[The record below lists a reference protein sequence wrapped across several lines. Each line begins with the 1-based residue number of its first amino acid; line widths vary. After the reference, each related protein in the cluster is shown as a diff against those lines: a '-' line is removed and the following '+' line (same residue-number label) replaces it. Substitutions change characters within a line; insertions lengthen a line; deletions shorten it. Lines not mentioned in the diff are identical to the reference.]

1 MEWRNES
8 GPIGPFPLESVK
20 VVTYDY
26 AVDGDPLTTSASEAG
41 LGPLTTKVDLGGR
54 PVSYTDVWGWTTTRS
69 YDQAGRPTAAHG
81 PRGATAVVY
90 GAATG
95 AV

>member
-1 MEWRNES
+1 M
-8 GPIGPFPLESVK
+8 
-20 VVTYDY
+20 
-26 AVDGDPLTTSASEAG
+26 DGDPLTTSASEAG

-81 PRGATAVVY
+81 V
-90 GAATG
+90 
-95 AV
+95 